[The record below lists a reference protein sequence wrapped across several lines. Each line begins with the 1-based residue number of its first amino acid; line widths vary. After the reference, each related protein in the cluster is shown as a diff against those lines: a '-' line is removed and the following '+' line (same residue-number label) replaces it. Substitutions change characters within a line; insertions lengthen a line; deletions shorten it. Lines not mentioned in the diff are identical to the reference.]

1 MWLAFVVVILLTQ
14 LACWW
19 MLHHSHLRAREPRES
34 DADTWPTDQ
43 MGT

>member
-1 MWLAFVVVILLTQ
+1 MWLAFVIVVLLTH

-19 MLHHSHLRAREPRES
+19 MLHHNHPPAREPRES
-34 DADTWPTDQ
+34 DAGTWPTDQ